1 MLLPGVE
8 VKAGQ
13 PLKVN
18 PEVGSVIHISQA
30 ALGEGKKGKGNDIVP
45 LWVNINGKKLVL
57 GSLSAEKFPQVSF
70 DLVFEKEF
78 ELSHDWKDGSVYFC
92 GYSADNQ
99 FEYPLCLFLVSCAV
113 DFSFAVINVFIS
125 IFNEDDSSE
134 DEDIRRLITENGKD
148 ESKGEEAKPAASKGK
163 AAKLPKV
170 MMDASDDSD
179 SEDEDD
185 TDEEDDEEEE
195 DEETPQK
202 AELSKKKRPTESVSK
217 TPVPA
222 KKAKLDTPQK
232 TDGKKGGG
240 HTATPHPAK
249 QAGKTPNTSEK
260 SKEKTPKS
268 DSKVSCKSCSKS
280 VMMDASD
287 DSDSEDEDDTDEED
301 DEEEEDEETPKKA
314 ELSKKKRPTES
325 VSKTPVPA
333 KKAKLDTPQKTGNLP
348 AACLAAQAVRM
359 PCRAAHAAGMPG
371 RLHAWPPRP
380 CACHAV
386 LPTPRAC
393 QAGCMPGRPGRAHAM
408 PCCPCRA
415 HARPPTPARMPRHA
429 AQGRAQAAQGRAQ
442 AAQGRAQAAQGRAQ
456 AAQGRA
462 QAAQGRPRPPK
473 AAVQAAQGRGRAAPG
488 RSPGRGRAAVHVTQ
502 GRSPGRA
509 QHGAYLPL
517 PCPGQGRCPPLVIAC

>member
-1 MLLPGVE
+1 MEFWGVE

-99 FEYPLCLFLVSCAV
+99 FDEDVEDEF
-113 DFSFAVINVFIS
+113 D
-125 IFNEDDSSE
+125 EDDSSE
-134 DEDIRRLITENGKD
+134 DEDIGRLITENGKD

-163 AAKLPKV
+163 AAKLPKVTVVEPKKDDDSDEDDDTDDDAEDVDKV

-195 DEETPQK
+195 DEETPKK

-268 DSKVSCKSCSKS
+268 DSKVSCKTCSKTFNS
-280 VMMDASD
+280 ETGL
-287 DSDSEDEDDTDEED
+287 DSHT
-301 DEEEEDEETPKKA
+301 
-314 ELSKKKRPTES
+314 
-325 VSKTPVPA
+325 
-333 KKAKLDTPQKTGNLP
+333 KAK
-348 AACLAAQAVRM
+348 
-359 PCRAAHAAGMPG
+359 
-371 RLHAWPPRP
+371 
-380 CACHAV
+380 
-386 LPTPRAC
+386 
-393 QAGCMPGRPGRAHAM
+393 
-408 PCCPCRA
+408 
-415 HARPPTPARMPRHA
+415 
-429 AQGRAQAAQGRAQ
+429 
-442 AAQGRAQAAQGRAQ
+442 
-456 AAQGRA
+456 
-462 QAAQGRPRPPK
+462 
-473 AAVQAAQGRGRAAPG
+473 
-488 RSPGRGRAAVHVTQ
+488 
-502 GRSPGRA
+502 
-509 QHGAYLPL
+509 HG
-517 PCPGQGRCPPLVIAC
+517 GK